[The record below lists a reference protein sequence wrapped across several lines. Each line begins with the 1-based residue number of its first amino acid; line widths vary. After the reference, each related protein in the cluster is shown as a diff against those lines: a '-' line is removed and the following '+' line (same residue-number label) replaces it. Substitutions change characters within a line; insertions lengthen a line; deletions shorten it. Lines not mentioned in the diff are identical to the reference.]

1 MVMNILKELLP
12 QLHDR
17 ISLPSP
23 FFQTEDEERVPETLF
38 TTYTLANPRKLQ
50 F

>member
-1 MVMNILKELLP
+1 MVENILKELLTP
-12 QLHDR
+12 FHDR

-23 FFQTEDEERVPETLF
+23 FFQSEDEERVPGTLV